1 MDIVLIQAFKF
12 DGIYD
17 APQNYERDIYKDD
30 YHIVKMLGFT
40 KYLDI
45 FENKISGLNDERR
58 NLTNIQ
64 KERIESE
71 IHNLKVIYHSNAFLY
86 IDVAIPYDKL
96 KHLSPEQLW
105 EKPPHLELASN
116 LFSAATSAIT
126 ACRASIVSP
135 SYEKISEGFYARQNG
150 VIIKEFSNYN
160 IEQNDIS
167 MMHLDDREID
177 SAIAVF
183 KHIYDKKEFK
193 TITSLFSQSLI
204 PTENARLFSF
214 ISAWRSLE
222 VFIAKSQQDIQEIS
236 LGRLKDK
243 SDDTPD
249 YKFIKKILDV
259 TDGKYHLLQR
269 FYLLATYYNE
279 NNIEEDFNEFQSI
292 QKVRNDYF
300 HGTNIDQKDLPLE
313 RTQKLFRKYFIF
325 KLRSALK

>member
-30 YHIVKMLGFT
+30 YLNVKILGFA
-40 KYLDI
+40 KYLEI
-45 FENKISGLNDERR
+45 YENKISGLNDAHR
-58 NLTNIQ
+58 NLTNSKKKRIQ
-64 KERIESE
+64 SE
-71 IHNLKVIYHSNAFLY
+71 IHDLEVMYHSKAFLY

-96 KHLSPEQLW
+96 KHLTPEQLW
-105 EKPPHLELASN
+105 DKPPHLELASN

-126 ACRASIVSP
+126 ACRESIVSP
-135 SYEKISEGFYARQNG
+135 SYEKISEDFYARENG
-150 VIIKEFSNYN
+150 MIIRDFSIYH
-160 IEQNDIS
+160 IKQNDIS
-167 MMHLDDREID
+167 MMHLDNREID
-177 SAIAVF
+177 SAIKVF
-183 KHIYDKKEFK
+183 EHIYNKKEFK
-193 TITSLFSQSLI
+193 SITSLFSQSLI

-222 VFIAKSQQDIQEIS
+222 VFIAKSQQDIKEIS
-236 LGRLKDK
+236 LGKLRNK
-243 SDDTPD
+243 SNDSPD
-249 YKFIKKILDV
+249 YKLIKKILDV

-279 NNIEEDFNEFQSI
+279 NNIEEDYNEFQYI

-325 KLRSALK
+325 KLRSELK

>member
-30 YHIVKMLGFT
+30 YLNVKILGFG
-40 KYLDI
+40 KYIEIYED
-45 FENKISGLNDERR
+45 EISGLNDSHR
-58 NLTNIQ
+58 NLTDSQ
-64 KERIESE
+64 KKRIHSE
-71 IHNLKVIYHSNAFLY
+71 INDLTVIYHRNAILY
-86 IDVAIPYDKL
+86 IDVAISYDNL
-96 KHLSPEQLW
+96 NHLSPEQLW
-105 EKPPHLELASN
+105 EKPPHFELASN

-135 SYEKISEGFYARQNG
+135 SYEKISEGFYARQKG
-150 VIIKEFSNYN
+150 VIIREFSNYN

-167 MMHLDDREID
+167 MMHLDDSEID

-183 KHIYDKKEFK
+183 NHIYDKKEFK

-325 KLRSALK
+325 KLRSGLK